1 MLVLSRQVGEKI
13 VIDGNITVTVVS
25 VNRGTVRLGISAP
38 DHVVIDRAE
47 VHHRRFAN
55 SEDGRPVAQAV
66 GTALCEY

>member
-25 VNRGTVRLGISAP
+25 VNRNTIRLGISAP

-47 VHHRRFAN
+47 VHQRRFVG
-55 SEDGRPVAQAV
+55 SEEAAPAAESFGIASCD
-66 GTALCEY
+66 